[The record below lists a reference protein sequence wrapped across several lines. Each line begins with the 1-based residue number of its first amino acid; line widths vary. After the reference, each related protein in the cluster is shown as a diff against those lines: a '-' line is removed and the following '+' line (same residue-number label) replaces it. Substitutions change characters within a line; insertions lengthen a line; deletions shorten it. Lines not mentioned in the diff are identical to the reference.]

1 MIPAHERPSTPAAT
15 ALADRVSAAIPTL
28 RTERLVL
35 RPPRLSDFGVLADIL
50 SSERSRFV
58 GGPMS
63 RKKAWTEFTQ
73 ITAGWLLH
81 GHGGWTIMHED
92 EIAGFVLVGV
102 EPGDHEREVG
112 YLLTEAAE
120 GKGIATEAAEA
131 ARAFAFTT
139 LKLETV
145 VSYIDA
151 GNERS
156 ARVAEKLGG
165 RRDAKAEAEFNGGV
179 MVYRHRNQEGES

>member
-1 MIPAHERPSTPAAT
+1 MIPAHERPSSPAAT
-15 ALADRVSAAIPTL
+15 ALADRISSAIPTL

-35 RPPRLSDFGVLADIL
+35 RPPRLSDFDVLADIL

-73 ITAGWLLH
+73 ITSGWLLH
-81 GHGGWTIMHED
+81 GHGSWTIER
-92 EIAGFVLVGV
+92 EGAIAGFVLVSV

-112 YLLTEAAE
+112 YILTEDAE
-120 GKGIATEAAEA
+120 GKGVATEAAEA
-131 ARAFAFTT
+131 ARAFAFST
-139 LKLETV
+139 LKFETL
-145 VSYIDA
+145 VSYIGV

-165 RRDAKAEAEFNGGV
+165 RRDPEAEAKMKGDV
-179 MVYRHRNQEGES
+179 MVYRYRNQEAES